1 VNSPQP
7 PTKRHQSSQVSKS
20 AIAVML
26 VVLGTLAL
34 LAIFA
39 NVQRFRRGDV
49 ETVVVKP
56 LISPTPQSNPQGVN

>member
-1 VNSPQP
+1 
-7 PTKRHQSSQVSKS
+7 
-20 AIAVML
+20 ML

-39 NVQRFRRGDV
+39 NVQRFQRGDV